1 MFKFVPNTGV
11 PGFRV
16 GLPEGSDQRTPAGA
30 TDARTYDYYPYGDAT
45 LASGDPSGVGT
56 NPPNIF
62 SPWAW
67 PARNST
73 TLVRVVALVPLDG
86 PRGSRSDAPASASAF
101 AFSAT
106 HVPSSPLA
114 AIPA

>member
-45 LASGDPSGVGT
+45 LASGDPSGVST
-56 NPPNIF
+56 NPPDIF
-62 SPWAW
+62 SPWAY
-67 PARNST
+67 PARPNPWK
-73 TLVRVVALVPLDG
+73 RYLDLI
-86 PRGSRSDAPASASAF
+86 RGEE
-101 AFSAT
+101 
-106 HVPSSPLA
+106 
-114 AIPA
+114 

>member
-16 GLPEGSDQRTPAGA
+16 GLPEGLDQRTPAAA

-45 LASGDPSGVGT
+45 LASGDPSGVST

-62 SPWAW
+62 SPWAY
-67 PARNST
+67 PARPNPWK
-73 TLVRVVALVPLDG
+73 RYLDLI
-86 PRGSRSDAPASASAF
+86 RGEE
-101 AFSAT
+101 
-106 HVPSSPLA
+106 
-114 AIPA
+114 

>member
-16 GLPEGSDQRTPAGA
+16 GLPEGSDQRTPAAA

-62 SPWAW
+62 ISPWSRQH
-67 PARNST
+67 ARNHWKRYLDLIWGQERRHRRD
-73 TLVRVVALVPLDG
+73 TLLDCKNNKTSKNDCVRRHP
-86 PRGSRSDAPASASAF
+86 P
-101 AFSAT
+101 
-106 HVPSSPLA
+106 
-114 AIPA
+114 